1 MVNMKLPIKWGKK
14 ELEVDVADGLSVE
27 DFKSLVYSMTNV
39 PVDRMKFLGFAGG
52 LLKES
57 DNLIEK
63 IKKLKP
69 NAKIQLIGT
78 AEGGE
83 VHAPAEKTV
92 FMEDLTA
99 EERAKI
105 LKEKKVEVLPCGL
118 KNLGNT
124 CYMNSVVQVLKTCP
138 EFRSALVPTSGGGAS
153 SSTSNGGQANDFA
166 AMMGMGGGSAT
177 DAGFTN
183 SLRVFLDSL
192 DSTTDTVTPFQFV
205 QTLRTRF
212 PQFGATTGN
221 PPSYQQQDA
230 EECLREMFSVIAN
243 ATQKDGTNAVDKYFG
258 FKMKSKYKCLEVEDE
273 VPDEREESYR
283 FFVCH
288 MGSTTEPVSHMHEGI
303 KHSLKEHLEKSSPS
317 LGRIA
322 QYEKSTCMAT
332 LPQYL
337 WVQFARFGYKQA
349 SALGGT
355 EASAVKMVRK
365 CAFSASLDVYD
376 YATPELQKEL
386 GVGRLK
392 LREKREL
399 ETEAE
404 AKKIA
409 DFGKDESEIQPMEV
423 EDPTVPK
430 KDFNTGQYELCGVV
444 SHKGRSLQ
452 GGHYVGW
459 VKTHAADGKDYK
471 DDQWLLFDDED
482 VLPYEWKQITGIN
495 LDLQGGRADTQIAY
509 MCLYRRIPCVMP
521 DTPPK
526 EFDVPMPDA
535 KKAKK

>member
-153 SSTSNGGQANDFA
+153 SSTSTP
-166 AMMGMGGGSAT
+166 ST
-177 DAGFTN
+177 TPLIP

-409 DFGKDESEIQPMEV
+409 DFGKDESEIRTNNTSSSISISPTQFSSSNTEPMEV

-471 DDQWLLFDDED
+471 DD
-482 VLPYEWKQITGIN
+482 
-495 LDLQGGRADTQIAY
+495 
-509 MCLYRRIPCVMP
+509 
-521 DTPPK
+521 
-526 EFDVPMPDA
+526 
-535 KKAKK
+535 